1 MGGSVGN
8 REGAARA
15 VWKVLRGE
23 ASWPR
28 RAGGASL
35 GRELRAAS
43 CARPLVTS
51 PRVSP
56 PAVCSPS
63 ERCPPWS
70 SPRPDSRWSGSA
82 TRFSASA
89 GGGGGVLL
97 QTLCPWRRD
106 TWLLAARCLLGSSG
120 LRDVAAPSFPQTGP
134 PCPVS
139 LHTPVWQSPSPPG
152 SVSPVSR
159 V

>member
-1 MGGSVGN
+1 MATQSWRRFARVGAACGLVRPPARDVAAGEPARGLLSVGEMPSLVFPPP
-8 REGAARA
+8 RLPLER
-15 VWKVLRGE
+15 LRN
-23 ASWPR
+23 ALLR
-28 RAGGASL
+28 VRGG
-35 GRELRAAS
+35 
-43 CARPLVTS
+43 
-51 PRVSP
+51 
-56 PAVCSPS
+56 
-63 ERCPPWS
+63 W
-70 SPRPDSRWSGSA
+70 
-82 TRFSASA
+82 
-89 GGGGGVLL
+89 GGVLL